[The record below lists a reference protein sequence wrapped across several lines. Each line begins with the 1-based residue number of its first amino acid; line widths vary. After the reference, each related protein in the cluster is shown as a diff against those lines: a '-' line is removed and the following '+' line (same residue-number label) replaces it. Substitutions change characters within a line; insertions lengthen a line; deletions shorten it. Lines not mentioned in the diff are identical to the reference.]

1 MSSRLLAI
9 AITLAILTYTVLLS
23 SLAGTYLPSRG
34 NLLLDLAVL
43 ILTVISFFSSFLA
56 IKQTWYEAS
65 MAYTDRELVISR
77 FKRILAFF
85 ALGLN
90 IVNLILVFAYILI
103 VAI

>member
-1 MSSRLLAI
+1 MSSRLLI
-9 AITLAILTYTVLLS
+9 TAITLAILTYTVLLS

-34 NLLLDLAVL
+34 NLLLDLAVAV
-43 ILTVISFFSSFLA
+43 LTIISFFSSFLA
-56 IKQTWYEAS
+56 VKQTWYDAS

-77 FKRILAFF
+77 LKRILAFF

-90 IVNLILVFAYILI
+90 IVNLILVFAYVLI